1 MKYDQVE
8 KLGHL
13 SGKYKLSNDE
23 MSKYKTSLTQV
34 IIILKMTMMNW
45 TMMMVNS
52 ISISISISI
61 PALPSDEDGVQQQSK
76 QPKLQVSF
84 VIENMFQLAK
94 IHFSSSKYFY
104 PPFTSKGEKHIF
116 WVTLDASTQN

>member
-1 MKYDQVE
+1 MMKYDQVE

-52 ISISISISI
+52 ISISIS
-61 PALPSDEDGVQQQSK
+61 ALPSDEDGVQQQSK